1 MILLTRLSGSAFALN
16 SELIERVDSTP
27 DTVIT
32 LLDGSKYVVAESL
45 HAVVNAIRY
54 HRAEVIAL
62 SAHVQVGEV
71 EAWPDGDRVSPDA
84 MRLLQESPLPADT
97 APRLASVTA
106 HPSLQGLENR
116 SGGKA

>member
-32 LLDGSKYVVAESL
+32 LIDGSKYVVAEGL

-54 HRAEVIAL
+54 HRAEVIAM

-71 EAWPDGDRVSPDA
+71 EAWPDDDRVSSEA
-84 MRLLQESPLPADT
+84 ARLAQDSPLAADL
-97 APRLASVTA
+97 APRLATVTA
-106 HPSLQGLENR
+106 HPSLHARENR
-116 SGGKA
+116 SEGKA

>member
-62 SAHVQVGEV
+62 SAHVQVGEI
-71 EAWPDGDRVSPDA
+71 EAWPDGDRVTSDA
-84 MRLLQESPLPADT
+84 VRLLQDGPSLTDA

-106 HPSLQGLENR
+106 HPSAQATETR
-116 SGGKA
+116 AEGKL

>member
-32 LLDGSKYVVAESL
+32 LIDGSKYVVADSL
-45 HAVVNAIRY
+45 HAVIRAIRC

-71 EAWPDGDRVSPDA
+71 EAWPDGDRVTPDA
-84 MRLLQESPLPADT
+84 ARLLQELPPLDDV

-106 HPSLQGLENR
+106 HPSLHVHENR
-116 SGGKA
+116 SEGEA

>member
-32 LLDGSKYVVAESL
+32 LIDGSKYVVAEGL
-45 HAVVNAIRY
+45 HAVINAIRH

-71 EAWPDGDRVSPDA
+71 DVWPDDDRVSPEAARTRQDV
-84 MRLLQESPLPADT
+84 PPPADSV
-97 APRLASVTA
+97 PRLASVTP
-106 HPSLQGLENR
+106 HPSLHVHENR
-116 SGGKA
+116 SEGKF